1 MAVGPGSRFGAYEI
15 LAPIGAGG
23 MGELYRAHDA
33 SLRRDVAVKVLPEA
47 LAKNADRLARFE
59 REAHV
64 LASLNHANIAGIY
77 GLERLDDTPLL
88 IMELVPGHTLAER
101 IRQRTV
107 APDDALLLAVQIAAA
122 LEAAHAKGI
131 VHRDLKPANVIV
143 TPEGKVKVLD
153 FGLAKHLA
161 GASGSDSEFDIA
173 HAPTATGGV
182 TSAGVILGTAAY
194 MSPEQARGKA
204 VDTRTDIW
212 SFGCV
217 LYEML
222 TGRHA
227 FAGDTLTDILAAVV
241 NKEPDWSALPAET
254 PTAIRTLLRR
264 CLQRDPGRRLQHAGD
279 ARIEIEEAI
288 AQPSIDAPEKAAP
301 LPRASLARV
310 LAPWAAAVLMAIAL
324 GSTQLGQSRQA
335 LPAAAVTRLELNMP
349 AGVETGV
356 AATPN
361 MSVSGDGTRLVFI
374 GGTGG
379 LRRLYIRR
387 FDESDAIPIRGT
399 ETVTVCVFSPDGS
412 AVAFMTAD
420 NILKKVSLA
429 DGLVTTIVTDA
440 DYTGGGVAWGTDG
453 SITFIRAGTLWQVP
467 STGGAP
473 QQLTT
478 LEAGNNEYLHLWPT
492 IVAGADA
499 LLFASVSGDRDRVST
514 KIEALSLA
522 TRRRHVVVDDG
533 SNPIYTTS
541 GHLVFFRN
549 GTLLA
554 APFDATRL
562 ELAGPEVAVLDD
574 VSVDQFGNPMV
585 TVSTTGMLVFADS
598 RNATRQLVWVSR
610 EGVEQPITDKSRPYG
625 NPRLSPDGG
634 RIVVE
639 IAGGDLWIQDL
650 VRATFTR
657 LTSGATIGDTFS
669 TWTPDGRRVVFRT
682 LTGLYQID
690 ADGGGGL
697 NAIPNTSVADVPTA
711 VSRDGKTLALIRQS
725 AEASGGVLTMSLEGG
740 EARVVVQTRAYDGG
754 GQFSPDDR
762 WLAYVSNESGQFE
775 TYVRPYPG
783 PERTIQ
789 VSTAGGTHPK
799 WSRDGRELFYRNGNK
814 MMVVDVSTTPDLAL
828 SQPHVLFEHRY
839 AFGSAQTIPNYDV
852 SLDGRRFLMVKDES
866 SSGRL
871 NIVLNWFEELHR
883 LAPHPRK

>member
-1 MAVGPGSRFGAYEI
+1 MAVRPGSRFGAYEI
-15 LAPIGAGG
+15 LDAIGAGG
-23 MGELYRAHDA
+23 MGEVYRAHD
-33 SLRRDVAVKVLPEA
+33 SGLRRDVAVKVLPGA
-47 LAKNADRLARFE
+47 LAKDADRLARFE

-64 LASLNHANIAGIY
+64 LASLNHTNIAAIY

-88 IMELVPGHTLAER
+88 IMELVPGRTLADLIRER
-101 IRQRTV
+101 AV
-107 APDDALLLAVQIAAA
+107 APDDALLFAAQIAAA

-153 FGLAKHLA
+153 FGLAKALQDPNT
-161 GASGSDSEFDIA
+161 SGPQDLTN
-173 HAPTATGGV
+173 APTIPAPMMTA
-182 TSAGVILGTAAY
+182 AGIILGTASY

-204 VDTRTDIW
+204 LDTRTDLW

-217 LYEML
+217 LFEML
-222 TGRHA
+222 TSRPA
-227 FAGDTLTDILAAVV
+227 FTGDTLTDILAAVL
-241 NKEPDWSALPAET
+241 NNEPDWAAIPAET
-254 PTAIRTLLRR
+254 PSGIRGLLRR
-264 CLQRDPGRRLQHAGD
+264 CLQRDPGRRVQHAGD
-279 ARIEIEEAI
+279 ARIEIE
-288 AQPSIDAPEKAAP
+288 DAMERPIAAP
-301 LPRASLARV
+301 QESRSPSSRVRLA
-310 LAPWAAAVLMAIAL
+310 APWAVAAVLAIAL
-324 GSTQLGQSRQA
+324 GATQLGPARQTQ
-335 LPAAAVTRLELNMP
+335 PEAAVTRLELNMP
-349 AGVETGV
+349 AGVEAGV

-361 MSVSGDGTRLVFI
+361 MSVSADGTRLAFI

-379 LRRLYIRR
+379 LRRLYVRR
-387 FDESDAIPIRGT
+387 FDESSATAIRGT

-412 AVAFMTAD
+412 AVAFITAD

-440 DYTGGGVAWGTDG
+440 DYTGGGAAWGTDG
-453 SITFIRAGTLWQVP
+453 SIIFIRAGSLWQVP
-467 STGGAP
+467 STGGTP

-478 LEAGNNEYLHLWPT
+478 LELDNNEYLHLWPT
-492 IVAGADA
+492 VVAGGDA
-499 LLFASVSGDRDRVST
+499 ILFASVSGERDRVSS

-549 GTLLA
+549 ETLLA

-562 ELAGPEVAVLDD
+562 ELTGPEVAVLDD
-574 VSVDQFGNPMV
+574 VSVDQFGNPML

-598 RNATRQLVWVSR
+598 RNATKQLVWVSR
-610 EGVEQPITDKSRPYG
+610 EGVEQPITDTSRPYG

-639 IAGGDLWIQDL
+639 VAGGDLWIQDL
-650 VRATFTR
+650 ARATFTR
-657 LTSGATIGDTFS
+657 LTSGATTGDTFS

-697 NAIPNTSVADVPTA
+697 EAIPNTSVADVPTA

-725 AEASGGVLTMSLEGG
+725 AELSGGVLALSLESG
-740 EARVVVQTRAYDGG
+740 ETRVVVQTRAYDGG

-814 MMVVDVSTTPDLAL
+814 MMAVDVSTTPDLAL
-828 SQPHVLFEHRY
+828 VSAPC
-839 AFGSAQTIPNYDV
+839 AFRAPLRLWQRADDSELRREPGRAAVP
-852 SLDGRRFLMVKDES
+852 DGQ
-866 SSGRL
+866 G
-871 NIVLNWFEELHR
+871 
-883 LAPHPRK
+883 